1 MQERVKEVPK
11 RILEWWN
18 KFSAKQKT
26 LIAGIA
32 IAVIIGLAFVVKV
45 LTTPTMIT
53 IQNCKDTKE
62 AAKVKELLVGEDI
75 YYEVSDDGLNFQV
88 KTGQMHLFCWGRMG
102 FRLLLTIWRMCLR
115 GASARQKQIRIN
127 ATSFIWKN
135 SLRRICSSLMLSI
148 QLL

>member
-62 AAKVKELLVGEDI
+62 AAQEI
-75 YYEVSDDGLNFQV
+75 
-88 KTGQMHLFCWGRMG
+88 GR
-102 FRLLLTIWRMCLR
+102 
-115 GASARQKQIRIN
+115 AHV
-127 ATSFIWKN
+127 
-135 SLRRICSSLMLSI
+135 
-148 QLL
+148 

>member
-1 MQERVKEVPK
+1 MADRLKELLSK
-11 RILEWWN
+11 ILEWWN

-62 AAKVKELLVGEDI
+62 AAHVIFGNGYGFPIYKVLESQAKGDTTRYVMPFVTVDFGEI
-75 YYEVSDDGLNFQV
+75 
-88 KTGQMHLFCWGRMG
+88 K
-102 FRLLLTIWRMCLR
+102 
-115 GASARQKQIRIN
+115 RQAEINLEIRRQ
-127 ATSFIWKN
+127 AMEEK
-135 SLRRICSSLMLSI
+135 REEI
-148 QLL
+148 QQEEAIGK

>member
-62 AAKVKELLVGEDI
+62 AAGI
-75 YYEVSDDGLNFQV
+75 P
-88 KTGQMHLFCWGRMG
+88 FCPSKIDA
-102 FRLLLTIWRMCLR
+102 F
-115 GASARQKQIRIN
+115 AR
-127 ATSFIWKN
+127 
-135 SLRRICSSLMLSI
+135 SSVFT
-148 QLL
+148 